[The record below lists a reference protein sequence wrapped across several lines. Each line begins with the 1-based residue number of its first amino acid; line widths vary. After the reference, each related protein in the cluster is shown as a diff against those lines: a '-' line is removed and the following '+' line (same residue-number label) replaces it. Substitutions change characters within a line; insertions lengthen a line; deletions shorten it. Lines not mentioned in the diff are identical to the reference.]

1 MSSNLERLQN
11 TLAAGRVRR
20 WHTDDKAPQTVG
32 EHTFGVMVLLV
43 YLLQEEG
50 DALGTVEHETADER
64 LRRVADLTSLFVGA
78 LVHDATELFTG
89 DIPAP
94 ARAEIED
101 SDVFEL
107 FEERAREKVFTR
119 RLSFEDR
126 LKIHYADKLEAM
138 LFARRTQRAEA
149 AEYNADIVRRQLKVD
164 DITSVPFKSA
174 VESLI

>member
-32 EHTFGVMVLLV
+32 EHTFGVMVILV

-50 DALGTVEHETADER
+50 DALNTVETESDADR
-64 LRRVADLTSLFVGA
+64 IKRVADLTALFIGA

-107 FEERAREKVFTR
+107 FEERAAEKVFYR
-119 RLSFEDR
+119 KPNFENR
-126 LKIHYADKLEAM
+126 LKIYYADKLEAM

-149 AEYNADIVRRQLKVD
+149 AEYNADVIRRQLAID
-164 DITSVPFKSA
+164 DITSAAFKAA
-174 VESLI
+174 VELLL